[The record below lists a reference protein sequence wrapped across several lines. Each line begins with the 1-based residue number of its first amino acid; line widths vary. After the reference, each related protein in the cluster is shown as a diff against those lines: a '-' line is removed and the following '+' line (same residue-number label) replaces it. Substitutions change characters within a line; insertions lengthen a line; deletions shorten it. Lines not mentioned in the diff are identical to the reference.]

1 MEYLLEIIGGL
12 ILMILGGLGWQVSV
26 IKTDIRELYK
36 TKADHEDMAE
46 LKVLMQQ
53 ILDKVTDIQLEHAR
67 WQGRQESQEKMRQER
82 S

>member
-26 IKTDIRELYK
+26 IKSDIKELYK
-36 TKADHEDMAE
+36 TKADHEDMVE

-53 ILDKVTDIQLEHAR
+53 ILDRLTDIQLEHAR
-67 WQGRQESQEKMRQER
+67 WQGRQEHQDKMRHVQ